1 MKVLTGL
8 MPASE
13 GSARL
18 LGNPVNAKDLATRKR
33 VGFMSQS
40 FSLYGELS
48 VRQNLALHAKLFDLP
63 KAESDERID
72 ELIQRFNLQSLADQ
86 PCGDRKRAVEGKS
99 GSVRVDLGGGSALKK
114 KKKQTR

>member
-8 MPASE
+8 MPATE
-13 GSARL
+13 GSATL

-48 VRQNLALHAKLFDLP
+48 VRQNLVLHAQLFDLP
-63 KAESDERID
+63 KADSGQRID
-72 ELIQRFNLQSLADQ
+72 ELIQRFDLERGGRATLRRIAPRLA
-86 PCGDRKRAVEGKS
+86 PALVVGR
-99 GSVRVDLGGGSALKK
+99 GGAASS
-114 KKKQTR
+114 